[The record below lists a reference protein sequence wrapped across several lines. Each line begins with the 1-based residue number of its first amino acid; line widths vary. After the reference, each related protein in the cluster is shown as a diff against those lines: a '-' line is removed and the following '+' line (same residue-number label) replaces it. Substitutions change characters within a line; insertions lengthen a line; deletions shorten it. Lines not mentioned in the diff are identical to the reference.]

1 MSFGTRVVL
10 GLIAGLAV
18 GALLAAANDPALLQV
33 VPALEPIGTL
43 WLSALRMTVVPLI
56 VSMLIT
62 GIVSASETAATGRV
76 ATRAIALFL
85 IGLTAAGILSAAI
98 MPLFLT
104 WWPVDPVAAAA
115 LRAIASASQSAIP
128 QLPPMREW
136 IVNLIPVNPFKAAAD
151 DAILQVVIFALFFG
165 FGASKLAPDLR
176 APLLGFFRAVMETMF
191 VIIQWV
197 LWLAPLGVFA
207 LALKVGASGGV
218 HAAGALVQYVVF
230 MCTLGVII
238 TVLAY
243 PVAMIFGRVP
253 FMKFV
258 RAMGPAQAVAI
269 GTQSS
274 LASLPAMLT
283 GARSQLGLSERVTD
297 ITLPLA
303 VSMFRI
309 TSPLFNLGIV
319 IFTAHVSGVE
329 LDFTRLAIGVALSV
343 LTSFSVVGLPSQFSL
358 FNTTVPI
365 SLGMGVPME
374 LLPLIVAVEVVPDIF
389 RTVGNVTADV
399 AVTTV
404 VARSAG
410 ETDPVPDVAR

>member
-10 GLIAGLAV
+10 GLVAGLAV
-18 GALLAAANDPALLQV
+18 GALLAATRNPSLLKI
-33 VPALEPIGTL
+33 VPTLEPLGTL
-43 WLSALRMTVVPLI
+43 WLSALRMTVIPLI

-62 GIVSASETAATGRV
+62 GIVSAAETAATGRV
-76 ATRAIALFL
+76 ATRAIVIF
-85 IGLTAAGILSAAI
+85 IVGLTGAALLSAVL
-98 MPLFLT
+98 MPLFLK
-104 WWPVDPVAAAA
+104 WWPVSAEAAEA
-115 LRAIASASQSAIP
+115 LRATAATSQTDIP

-136 IVNLIPVNPFKAAAD
+136 VANLIPVNPFKAAAD
-151 DAILQVVIFALFFG
+151 DAILQVVIFSLFFG
-165 FGASKLAPDLR
+165 FGASRLAPDLR
-176 APLLGFFRAVMETMF
+176 APLLAFFRAVMETML
-191 VIIQWV
+191 VIIRWV
-197 LWLAPLGVFA
+197 LWLAPVGVFA
-207 LALKVGASGGV
+207 LALTVGANGGL
-218 HAAGALVQYVVF
+218 HAAGALVQYVLM
-230 MCTLGVII
+230 MCALGVII

-243 PVAMIFGRVP
+243 PVASVFGRVP
-253 FMKFV
+253 IVKFAK
-258 RAMGPAQAVAI
+258 AMGPAQAVAI
-269 GTQSS
+269 STQSS

-283 GARSQLGLSERVTD
+283 GARQELGLSERVTD

-329 LDFTRLAIGVALSV
+329 LDFMRMTIGIALAV

-374 LLPLIVAVEVVPDIF
+374 LLPLIVAVEVVPDLF

-404 VARSAG
+404 VARNDDG
-410 ETDPVPDVAR
+410 DEPKT

>member
-1 MSFGTRVVL
+1 MSFGTRVVI
-10 GLIAGLAV
+10 GLVAGLAV
-18 GALLAAANDPALLQV
+18 GALLAAAHDPTLLKV
-33 VPALEPIGTL
+33 VGALEPVGTL
-43 WLSALRMTVVPLI
+43 WLDALRMTVIPLI

-62 GIVSASETAATGRV
+62 GIVSAAETAATGRV
-76 ATRAIALFL
+76 ATRALVLFV
-85 IGLTAAGILSAAI
+85 IGLTAAGILAAVL

-104 WWPVDPVAAAA
+104 WWPVSREAAAA
-115 LRAIASASQSAIP
+115 LRATASASTAAIP
-128 QLPPMREW
+128 QLPPLREW
-136 IVNLIPVNPFKAAAD
+136 ITSLIPVNPFKAAAD

-165 FGASKLAPDLR
+165 FGASKLAPQMR
-176 APLLGFFRAVMETMF
+176 APLVGFFRAVMETMF
-191 VIIQWV
+191 VIIRWV
-197 LWLAPLGVFA
+197 LWIAPLGVFA
-207 LALKVGASGGV
+207 LALKVGANGGAY
-218 HAAGALVQYVVF
+218 AAGALAQYVVL
-230 MCTLGVII
+230 MCVLGIII

-253 FMKFV
+253 FMKFA
-258 RAMGPAQAVAI
+258 RAMGPSQAVAVS
-269 GTQSS
+269 TQSS

-283 GARSQLGLSERVTD
+283 GARALGISQRVTD

-329 LDFTRLAIGVALSV
+329 LNFMRLTIGVALGV
-343 LTSFSVVGLPSQFSL
+343 LTSLSVVGLPSQFSL

-389 RTVGNVTADV
+389 RTIGNVTADV

-404 VARSAG
+404 AARG
-410 ETDPVPDVAR
+410 EEP

>member
-1 MSFGTRVVL
+1 MSFGTRVVI
-10 GLIAGLAV
+10 GLVAGLAV
-18 GALLAAANDPALLQV
+18 GALLAASNSPSYLQL

-43 WLSALRMTVVPLI
+43 WLNALRMTVIPLI
-56 VSMLIT
+56 FSMLVT
-62 GIVSASETAATGRV
+62 GIVSAAETAATGRV
-76 ATRAIALFL
+76 ATRAITIFL
-85 IGLTAAGILSAAI
+85 IGLTAAGLLSAVL

-104 WWPVDPVAAAA
+104 WWPVDPLAAEA
-115 LRAIASASQSAIP
+115 LRAAASASQAEIP
-128 QLPPMREW
+128 QLPPLREW
-136 IVNLIPVNPFKAAAD
+136 VINLIPVNPIGAAAGD
-151 DAILQVVIFALFFG
+151 SVIQVVIFALFFG
-165 FGASKLAPDLR
+165 FGASKLAPDVR
-176 APLLGFFRAVMETMF
+176 APLLGFFRAVTETMF

-197 LWLAPLGVFA
+197 LWLAPIGVFA

-218 HAAGALVQYVVF
+218 HAAGALVQYVLM
-230 MCTLGVII
+230 MCALGVII
-238 TVLAY
+238 TLLAY
-243 PVAMIFGRVP
+243 PVAVIFGRIP
-253 FMKFV
+253 LLKFA

-269 GTQSS
+269 STQSS

-283 GARSQLGLSERVTD
+283 GARQQLGISERVTD

-319 IFTAHVSGVE
+319 IFVAHVAGVP
-329 LDFTRLAIGVALSV
+329 LDFTRMAIGVALSV
-343 LTSFSVVGLPSQFSL
+343 LTSFSVAGLPSQFSL

-404 VARSAG
+404 VARRSNDA
-410 ETDPVPDVAR
+410 

>member
-1 MSFGTRVVL
+1 MPPMSFGTRVVL
-10 GLIAGLAV
+10 GLVAGLAV
-18 GALLAAANDPALLQV
+18 GALLAAAGNPSLLKV
-33 VPALEPIGTL
+33 VPALEPVGTL
-43 WLSALRMTVVPLI
+43 WLSALRMTVIPLI

-62 GIVSASETAATGRV
+62 AVISAAETAATGRV
-76 ATRAIALFL
+76 ASRALILIVIALT
-85 IGLTAAGILSAAI
+85 GAAILSAVL

-104 WWPVDPVAAAA
+104 WWPVDPQAVEA
-115 LRAIASASQSAIP
+115 LRATASTSTTAIP
-128 QLPPMREW
+128 EMPPVREW
-136 IVNLIPVNPFKAAAD
+136 IVNLIPVNPFKAAAE
-151 DAILQVVIFALFFG
+151 DAILQVVIFALAFG
-165 FGASKLAPDLR
+165 LGASKLTPELR

-197 LWLAPLGVFA
+197 LWVAPLGVFA

-218 HAAGALVQYVVF
+218 HAAGGLLQYVVL
-230 MCTLGVII
+230 MCVLGVII
-238 TVLAY
+238 TILAY
-243 PVAMIFGRVP
+243 PVAVFFGRVP
-253 FMKFV
+253 FMKFT
-258 RAMGPAQAVAI
+258 RAMLPAQAVAI
-269 GTQSS
+269 STQSS

-283 GARSQLGLSERVTD
+283 GARTLGIPERVAD

-319 IFTAHVSGVE
+319 IFTAHVAGVE
-329 LDFTRLAIGVALSV
+329 LDFTRMAIGIALAV

-404 VARSAG
+404 VGRDSDSGDIAR
-410 ETDPVPDVAR
+410 

>member
-10 GLIAGLAV
+10 ALAAGLLV
-18 GALLAAANDPALLQV
+18 GALLTASGSPSLMKV
-33 VPALEPIGTL
+33 VPWLEPLGTL

-56 VSMLIT
+56 VAMLVT
-62 GIVSASETAATGRV
+62 AIVSAAETAASGRV
-76 ATRAIALFL
+76 ARRALVLFL
-85 IGLTAAGILSAAI
+85 IALTGAAI
-98 MPLFLT
+98 LAAVLMPVFLA
-104 WWPVDPVAAAA
+104 WWPVDPQAATA
-115 LRAIASASQSAIP
+115 LRATASASTTGIP
-128 QLPPMREW
+128 ELPPLREW
-136 IVNLIPVNPFKAAAD
+136 VTSLIPVNPFKAAAE
-151 DAILQVVIFALFFG
+151 DAILQIVIFALFFG
-165 FGASKLAPDLR
+165 FAASKLTPEVR

-191 VIIQWV
+191 VIIRWV
-197 LWLAPLGVFA
+197 LWAAPIGVFA
-207 LALKVGASGGV
+207 LALSVGASGGV
-218 HAAGALVQYVVF
+218 HAAGGLLQYVVL
-230 MCTLGVII
+230 MCVLGVII
-238 TVLAY
+238 TLLAY
-243 PVAMIFGRVP
+243 PVAVLFGRVP
-253 FMKFV
+253 LMKFM
-258 RAMGPAQAVAI
+258 RAMLPAQAVAI
-269 GTQSS
+269 STQSS

-283 GARSQLGLSERVTD
+283 GAQELRMPERVAD

-329 LDFTRLAIGVALSV
+329 LDFVRMAIGVALAV

-365 SLGMGVPME
+365 SIGMGVPME

-404 VARSAG
+404 VARGSG
-410 ETDPVPDVAR
+410 GDEVAS

>member
-10 GLIAGLAV
+10 GLVAGLAV
-18 GALLAAANDPALLQV
+18 GALLAAANNPSLLQI
-33 VPALEPIGTL
+33 VPSLEPVGAL
-43 WLSALRMTVVPLI
+43 WLAALRMTVIPLI
-56 VSMLIT
+56 VSMLVT
-62 GIVSASETAATGRV
+62 GIVSAAETAATGRV
-76 ATRAIALFL
+76 ATRALVLFL
-85 IGLTAAGILSAAI
+85 IGLIAAALLSAVL

-104 WWPVDPVAAAA
+104 WWPVDPQAAEA
-115 LRAIASASQSAIP
+115 LRASASTSSTAIP
-128 QLPPMREW
+128 QLPPVREW
-136 IVNLIPVNPFKAAAD
+136 IVNLIPVNPVKAAAD
-151 DAILQVVIFALFFG
+151 DAILQVVIFALLFG
-165 FGASKLAPDLR
+165 FGASKLTPELR
-176 APLLGFFRAVMETMF
+176 APLLGFFRAVMETML

-197 LWLAPLGVFA
+197 LWLAPIGVFA

-218 HAAGALVQYVVF
+218 HAAGGLLQYVVM
-230 MCTLGVII
+230 MCVLGVII
-238 TVLAY
+238 TILAY
-243 PVAMIFGRVP
+243 PVAAIFGRVP
-253 FMKFV
+253 LMKFA
-258 RAMGPAQAVAI
+258 RAMGPSQAVAI
-269 GTQSS
+269 STQSS
-274 LASLPAMLT
+274 LACLPAMLT
-283 GARSQLGLSERVTD
+283 GARTQLGVSAQVAD

-329 LDFTRLAIGVALSV
+329 LDFMRMTIGVALAV

-404 VARSAG
+404 VARGADG
-410 ETDPVPDVAR
+410 QDVAS

>member
-1 MSFGTRVVL
+1 MPPMSFGTRVVL
-10 GLIAGLAV
+10 GLVAGLAV
-18 GALLAAANDPALLQV
+18 GALLAAANNPTLLQI
-33 VPALEPIGTL
+33 VPALEPLGTL
-43 WLSALRMTVVPLI
+43 WLDALRMTVIPLI

-62 GIVSASETAATGRV
+62 GIVSAAETAATGRV
-76 ATRAIALFL
+76 ATRAIVLFL
-85 IGLTAAGILSAAI
+85 IMLTFAAVLAAI
-98 MPLFLT
+98 LMPLFLT
-104 WWPVDPVAAAA
+104 WWPVDPDAALA
-115 LRAIASASQSAIP
+115 LRATATATDSVIP
-128 QLPPMREW
+128 EMPPVREW

-151 DAILQVVIFALFFG
+151 DAVLQVVIFALFFG
-165 FGASKLAPDLR
+165 FAASKLAPDLR
-176 APLLGFFRAVMETMF
+176 APLLGFFRAVMETML

-197 LWLAPLGVFA
+197 LWAAPLGVFA

-218 HAAGALVQYVVF
+218 EAAGGLLQYVILICV
-230 MCTLGVII
+230 LGIII

-243 PVAMIFGRVP
+243 PVAMFFGRVP
-253 FMKFV
+253 LSKFA

-269 GTQSS
+269 STQSS
-274 LASLPAMLT
+274 LASLPAMIT
-283 GARSQLGLSERVTD
+283 GARTQLGIPERVAD
-297 ITLPLA
+297 ISLPLA

-309 TSPLFNLGIV
+309 TSPPFNLAIV

-329 LDFTRLAIGVALSV
+329 LDATRMVIGIALAV

-389 RTVGNVTADV
+389 RTVGNVTADM

-404 VARSAG
+404 VARKSDSPGGA
-410 ETDPVPDVAR
+410 

>member
-1 MSFGTRVVL
+1 
-10 GLIAGLAV
+10 
-18 GALLAAANDPALLQV
+18 
-33 VPALEPIGTL
+33 L
-43 WLSALRMTVVPLI
+43 WLAALRMTVIPLI

-62 GIVSASETAATGRV
+62 GIVSAAETAATGRV
-76 ATRAIALFL
+76 ATRALVLFL
-85 IGLTAAGILSAAI
+85 VGLIAAALLSAVL
-98 MPLFLT
+98 MPLFLA
-104 WWPVDPVAAAA
+104 WWPVDPQAVEA
-115 LRAIASASQSAIP
+115 LRASASTSTAEIP
-128 QLPPMREW
+128 QLPPVREW
-136 IVNLIPVNPFKAAAD
+136 VVNLIPVNPFKAAAD

-165 FGASKLAPDLR
+165 FGASKLAPELR
-176 APLLGFFRAVMETMF
+176 APLLGFFRAVMETML

-197 LWLAPLGVFA
+197 LWVAPLGVFA

-218 HAAGALVQYVVF
+218 HAAGGLLQYVVM
-230 MCTLGVII
+230 MCVLGIII
-238 TVLAY
+238 TLLAY
-243 PVAMIFGRVP
+243 PVAAIFGRVP
-253 FMKFV
+253 LMRFAH
-258 RAMGPAQAVAI
+258 AMGPSQAVAI
-269 GTQSS
+269 STQSS

-283 GARSQLGLSERVTD
+283 GARTQLGISAQVAD

-329 LDFTRLAIGVALSV
+329 LDFMRMTIGVALAV

-404 VARSAG
+404 VARGADG
-410 ETDPVPDVAR
+410 GDVAP